1 MVLWILNQEFEP
13 ITTHN
18 TFRLLTSFFLV
29 SRCITISLAL
39 LPDMET
45 FSSCCRLTI
54 SGGFS
59 SFAAF
64 NFAFTSDNEDFLSDE
79 EEEDDFDHIEQ
90 WVNIKARLIADPLL
104 SPS

>member
-1 MVLWILNQEFEP
+1 
-13 ITTHN
+13 
-18 TFRLLTSFFLV
+18 
-29 SRCITISLAL
+29 
-39 LPDMET
+39 MET

-79 EEEDDFDHIEQ
+79 EEEDDFS
-90 WVNIKARLIADPLL
+90 ALLADGAGDAAALCTEI
-104 SPS
+104 